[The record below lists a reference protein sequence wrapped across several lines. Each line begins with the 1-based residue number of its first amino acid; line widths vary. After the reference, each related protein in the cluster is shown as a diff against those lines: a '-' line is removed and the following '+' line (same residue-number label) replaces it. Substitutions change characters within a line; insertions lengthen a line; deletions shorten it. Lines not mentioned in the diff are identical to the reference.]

1 MKKHNDQIIKSILA
15 IILCVAFLWTGK
27 KYIWNQEPAGD
38 NTEQTDYPPIAEV
51 TDAATTS
58 LTSTSLTVPSDT
70 TTSAYTVSDA
80 AGSSFPADSTTT
92 STSTSSFVTATSETS
107 TLTSTTVSAQQQD
120 DSKPTIPQTDGMTD
134 APEGYFDDALFI
146 GDSRMVGL
154 ALYARLPNATYF
166 ATTGLSTYKIDSAK
180 SEVEGTKG
188 KKFETV
194 LSAKQYGKVYIML
207 GINELGYNRTKTQ
220 QNFVDLIDRIKKAC
234 PNAIIYIHG
243 NLHVSHKRA
252 DKDSIVNNVEINAY
266 NSFLESLA
274 DHVTTFYLDA
284 NPLFDAEDG
293 YMRSDYTND
302 GVHPFAKHY
311 AAWKE
316 YLLTH
321 VIVR

>member
-1 MKKHNDQIIKSILA
+1 MNKQNYQIIKSILA
-15 IILCVAFLWTGK
+15 IVLCVAFLWTGK
-27 KYIWNQEPAGD
+27 KFIWNQEPAEEPGLSP
-38 NTEQTDYPPIAEV
+38 DYPPIAEITV
-51 TDAATTS
+51 T
-58 LTSTSLTVPSDT
+58 
-70 TTSAYTVSDA
+70 
-80 AGSSFPADSTTT
+80 STTT
-92 STSTSSFVTATSETS
+92 STS
-107 TLTSTTVSAQQQD
+107 LTSTTTTFADTTTSGTGTETGTETDFDTTTTSTVTSTTTTASAT
-120 DSKPTIPQTDGMTD
+120 STTVTEPGGTVTIPQTDGMTD

-154 ALYARLPNATYF
+154 ALYARFPNATYF
-166 ATTGLSTYKIDSAK
+166 ASTGLDTYKIDKAT

-188 KKFETV
+188 QKFANV
-194 LSAKQYGKVYIML
+194 LAAKDYGKVYIML
-207 GINELGYNRTKTQ
+207 GINELGYDRNTTK
-220 QNFVDLIDRIKKAC
+220 QNFMNLVSRIKTAC
-234 PNAIIYIHG
+234 PDAIIYIHG

-252 DKDSIVNNVEINAY
+252 DRDSIVNNVQINEY
-266 NSFLESLA
+266 NSFLASLA

-316 YLLTH
+316 YLMTH